1 MKDILVYVGLL
12 WMTQTMTLIVMMV
25 VSLAIEKVHISMMFK
40 YFTVKISVH
49 FHSLCSCEVCLF
61 L

>member
-12 WMTQTMTLIVMMV
+12 WMTLTMTLIVMMV
-25 VSLAIEKVHISMMFK
+25 VSLAIEKVHINMMSK
-40 YFTVKISVH
+40 YFTVKIYVH
-49 FHSLCSCEVCLF
+49 FLSKYMF